1 MSDKKALLLLEDG
14 RSFSGTSFGAEG
26 ETIGEVVFNT
36 SLTGY
41 QEVLTDPSYKGQIV
55 TMTYPLIGNYGIN
68 EEDTESPQPQ
78 VEGFIVREHCPF
90 PSNWRCQKSLGD
102 YLQEYGIVGIEGID
116 TRALTKHIRDAGAQ
130 QGIIS
135 TLDFDSTSLAEKI
148 EKAPRLVG
156 RDLVKEVTCAA
167 PYIWTEGS
175 RFAGEDAPKH
185 PVAPQAR
192 FKVVVYDFGVKWNIL
207 RNLVDQGCDVTVVPA
222 STSAE
227 EVMRLDPH
235 GICLSNG
242 PGDPEGVPYVI
253 ENVKELLGKRPTIG
267 ICLGHQILALAMGG
281 KTYKLKFG
289 HRGGNQPVKDFS
301 TDKVSITAQNHGFC
315 VDFKSLDPEEISVTH
330 INLNDETVEGL
341 RHNHLP
347 VFSIQYHPEA
357 SPGPHDASYLFRQ
370 FRQMMEQNNAEK
382 N

>member
-1 MSDKKALLLLEDG
+1 MSHKKAILFLEDG
-14 RSFSGTSFGAEG
+14 REFFGTSFGAQG
-26 ETIGEVVFNT
+26 ETVGEVVFNT

-55 TMTYPLIGNYGIN
+55 TMTYPLIGNYGVN
-68 EEDTESPQPQ
+68 EEDTESARPQ
-78 VEGFIVREHCPF
+78 VEGFVVRENSPF
-90 PSNWRCQKSLGD
+90 PSNWRCQKSVDD
-102 YLQEYGIVGIEGID
+102 YLKEYGVVGIEGID

-135 TLDFDSTSLAEKI
+135 TADFDSKSLSDKI
-148 EKAPRLVG
+148 EKAPKLVG
-156 RDLVKEVTCAA
+156 RDLVREVTCPA
-167 PYIWTEGS
+167 PYEWKEGS
-175 RFAGEDAPKH
+175 TLVGKHAPEDLDTLSSRF
-185 PVAPQAR
+185 R
-192 FKVVVYDFGVKWNIL
+192 VVVYDFGVKRNIL

-227 EVMRLDPH
+227 EVLSLQPQ

-242 PGDPEGVPYVI
+242 PGDPEGVPYAI
-253 ENVKELLGKRPTIG
+253 ENVKKLLGKRPVMG

-301 TDKVSITAQNHGFC
+301 TDRVSITAQNHGFS
-315 VDFKSLDPEEISVTH
+315 VDRESLDPTEVSITH
-330 INLNDETVEGL
+330 LNLNDETVEGL

-357 SPGPHDASYLFRQ
+357 SPGPHDASYLFSQ
-370 FRQMMEQNNAEK
+370 FRRMMEQNDA
-382 N
+382 

>member
-1 MSDKKALLLLEDG
+1 MEDNKAILLLEDG
-14 RSFSGTSFGAEG
+14 RIFFGTAFGAQG
-26 ETIGEVVFNT
+26 EAIGEVVFNT

-55 TMTYPLIGNYGIN
+55 AMTYPLIGNYGIN
-68 EEDTESPQPQ
+68 EEDTESARPQA
-78 VEGFIVREHCPF
+78 EGFVVREYSHF
-90 PSNWRCQKSLGD
+90 PSNWRSQRSLD
-102 YLQEYGIVGIEGID
+102 SYLQEYGIVGIEGID

-130 QGIIS
+130 PGIIS
-135 TLDFDSTSLAEKI
+135 TVDFDNKSLRQKL

-156 RDLVKEVTCAA
+156 RDLVKEVTCTT
-167 PYIWTEGS
+167 PFVWTEGS
-175 RFAGEDAPKH
+175 RFAGE
-185 PVAPQAR
+185 PVLKPLVTIKKR
-192 FKVVVYDFGVKWNIL
+192 FHVVVYDFGVKRNIL
-207 RNLVDQGCDVTVVPA
+207 RNIVDQGCEVTVVPA

-227 EVMRLDPH
+227 EVLKLHPG

-242 PGDPEGVPYVI
+242 PGDPEGVPYAI
-253 ENVKELLGKRPTIG
+253 DNARRLIGKLPTVG

-281 KTYKLKFG
+281 RTYKLKFG

-301 TDKVSITAQNHGFC
+301 TDKISITAQNHGFC
-315 VDFKSLDPEEISVTH
+315 VNFESLDPKEISVTH
-330 INLNDETVEGL
+330 INLNDQTVEGL

-347 VFSIQYHPEA
+347 LFSIQYHPEA

-370 FRQMMEQNNAEK
+370 FREMMEQNDAEK

>member
-1 MSDKKALLLLEDG
+1 
-14 RSFSGTSFGAEG
+14 
-26 ETIGEVVFNT
+26 
-36 SLTGY
+36 LTGY

-68 EEDTESPQPQ
+68 EEDSESARPQ
-78 VEGFIVREHCPF
+78 VEG
-90 PSNWRCQKSLGD
+90 
-102 YLQEYGIVGIEGID
+102 YGIVGIEGID

-135 TLDFDSTSLAEKI
+135 TLDFDSKSLAEKI
-148 EKAPRLVG
+148 EKAPKLVG
-156 RDLVKEVTCAA
+156 RDLVREVTCAA
-167 PYIWTEGS
+167 PYIWAEGS
-175 RFAGEDAPKH
+175 RFAREDVPKH
-185 PVAPQAR
+185 PATFQAR
-192 FKVVVYDFGVKWNIL
+192 FKVVVYDFGVKRNIL
-207 RNLVDQGCDVTVVPA
+207 RNLVDQGCEVTVVPA

-227 EVMRLDPH
+227 EIMRLQPH

-315 VDFKSLDPEEISVTH
+315 VDSKSLDPEEISVTH

-347 VFSIQYHPEA
+347 IFSIQYHPEA

-370 FRQMMEQNNAEK
+370 FRRMMEQNNAEK

>member
-14 RSFSGTSFGAEG
+14 RTFFGTSFGAEG
-26 ETIGEVVFNT
+26 EAIGEVVFNT

-55 TMTYPLIGNYGIN
+55 AMTYPLIGNYGIN
-68 EEDTESPQPQ
+68 EEDTESARPQ
-78 VEGFIVREHCPF
+78 VEGFIVREYSSF
-90 PSNWRCQKSLGD
+90 PSSWRCQKSLGD

-135 TLDFDSTSLAEKI
+135 TLDFDSKSLTEKI

-175 RFAGEDAPKH
+175 RFAGEALPKNPAPF
-185 PVAPQAR
+185 QAR
-192 FKVVVYDFGVKWNIL
+192 FKVVVYDFGVKRNIL
-207 RNLVDQGCDVTVVPA
+207 RNLVDQGCEVTVVPA

-227 EVMRLDPH
+227 EVMRLHPH

-315 VDFKSLDPEEISVTH
+315 VDSKSLDPEEISVSH

-347 VFSIQYHPEA
+347 IFSIQYHPEA

-370 FRQMMEQNNAEK
+370 FRRMMEQNNAEK